1 MKTWIHILTKVEDDT
16 AVMIPDTEMMIDWRE
31 GDPAGYQSDKK
42 NYKDWFPVKVKIPE
56 ELHPSKTSLDEI
68 ILMPEGPAERRIFLR
83 DVLAADENGR
93 PCVKIG
99 ENEYKLEEVIK

>member
-1 MKTWIHILTKVEDDT
+1 MKTWIHMMTKVEDDGT
-16 AVMIPDTEMMIDWRE
+16 VMVPDTEMMINWRE
-31 GDPAGYQSDKK
+31 GDPAGYRDRDKF
-42 NYKDWFPVKVKIPE
+42 KDWIPTKVKIPE
-56 ELHPSKTSLDEI
+56 ELHPAKTSLDEV
-68 ILMPEGPAERRIFLR
+68 ILMPEGPAGRQIFLR